1 MKSSAA
7 ITAALLLLLSSR
19 AGAEIA
25 PAAPSAADLAHFDQA
40 AADHAD
46 DPDLAWAAAMAHLRA
61 GDPSAADRLAAF
73 QARWPGLRPDGD
85 FELGMALAAAGRDAE
100 ALAAFDRALA
110 LDPGS
115 APAELHRAL
124 VLRRLGR
131 SDEAD
136 AALQRAA
143 ALAPELTPETLL
155 LRGIS
160 HLRSGDKE
168 GATRLLHT
176 AIELQPTGEAAT
188 RARALL
194 PEPIVAPAGRW
205 FSLMARSGI
214 EYDSNVTLDSGL
226 PIVGQG
232 QDRAD
237 GSSVFGA
244 GVVLR
249 PLRSERFDLSL
260 GYRFDGSLHLNLT
273 DYDLLNHLAYLSM
286 LWRTTSRIAL
296 RFDGVYD
303 RSMLGGSNYGE
314 SYLARPNFFYSWGER
329 GVTRV
334 YADIAH
340 QSYFQAPALSSLDR
354 DGNEYGLG
362 VEHSFAVPRWR
373 AALLTVGTRTSRFDS
388 EANRDVLGFEGAY
401 DFMRYEGNLAL
412 RAPMF
417 WNMWGT
423 AAVSLANEHYD
434 NRNVIDFLTDNGHGD
449 PSPSPRR
456 DWIAEAAISVVRP
469 VTRRIDA
476 EFAWHY
482 THRDS
487 NVDAYAYDRNVVGLY
502 FTVHS
507 D

>member
-7 ITAALLLLLSSR
+7 ITAALILLLGSR
-19 AGAEIA
+19 GGAEIA

-73 QARWPGLRPDGD
+73 QARWPGVRPDGD

-115 APAELHRAL
+115 APAQLHRAL

-136 AALQRAA
+136 AALQSAA

-160 HLRSGDKE
+160 RLQSGDKE
-168 GATRLLHT
+168 GATKLLHT
-176 AIELQPTGEAAT
+176 AIEMEPTGEAAS

-194 PEPIVAPAGRW
+194 PEPLVPAGRW

-249 PLRSERFDLSL
+249 PLRSERFDLSF

-273 DYDLLNHLAYLSM
+273 DYDLLNHLAYTSM
-286 LWRTTSRIAL
+286 LWRATNRLAL

-303 RSMLGGSNYGE
+303 RSVLGGSNYGE
-314 SYLARPNFFYSWGER
+314 SYLARQNFFYSFGER

-334 YADIAH
+334 YTDVAH
-340 QSYFQAPALSSLDR
+340 QSYFKPPALDSLDR

-362 VEHSFAVPRWR
+362 VEHSIVIPRWR
-373 AALLTVGTRTSRFDS
+373 SALLTIGTRTSRFDS
-388 EANRDVLGFEGAY
+388 EAKRDPLGFDGAY
-401 DFMRYEGNLAL
+401 DYMRYEGNVAL
-412 RAPMF
+412 RAPLY
-417 WNMWGT
+417 WNVLAT
-423 AAVSLANEHYD
+423 AGLSLAREHYD

-449 PSPSPRR
+449 PSPAPRR
-456 DWIAEAAISVVRP
+456 DWIAEAAFSLIRP
-469 VTRRIDA
+469 ITRHIDA
-476 EFAWHY
+476 ELAYHY
-482 THRDS
+482 THRNS

-502 FTVHS
+502 FTAHS